1 MRKMK
6 QLLAL
11 LLAAT
16 LVVGS
21 FAGCTQSGGEE
32 SSGTKA
38 ESTVSGDTSAEASDT
53 DAEEEPAIKAT
64 AVSYSKAGKYT
75 TTVTS
80 DKVDLSGIKSE
91 NVEVRYIDPDFIPE
105 GTSSAPV
112 EEAADEVS
120 TEATTEAAAEATES
134 IKLEDYY
141 TLLAKVES
149 VKAVDRTA
157 ARRTK

>member
-1 MRKMK
+1 M
-6 QLLAL
+6 
-11 LLAAT
+11 
-16 LVVGS
+16 
-21 FAGCTQSGGEE
+21 
-32 SSGTKA
+32 
-38 ESTVSGDTSAEASDT
+38 
-53 DAEEEPAIKAT
+53 
-64 AVSYSKAGKYT
+64 
-75 TTVTS
+75 
-80 DKVDLSGIKSE
+80 
-91 NVEVRYIDPDFIPE
+91 DPDFIHE
-105 GTSSAPV
+105 DASSAPV